1 MKYSVT
7 DEQLDRLMKSYWDSK
22 FNEVEFGV
30 IKNYSGNEDWYGIK
44 RGRFLIVGKPVKS
57 VGCWFS
63 NGEYFGGGWG
73 MFGIEP
79 VEFNKSM
86 LRYVQDNFEPIP
98 VECIF

>member
-1 MKYSVT
+1 
-7 DEQLDRLMKSYWDSK
+7 L
-22 FNEVEFGV
+22 
-30 IKNYSGNEDWYGIK
+30 
-44 RGRFLIVGKPVKS
+44 VGKPIKS
-57 VGCWFS
+57 VGCWYC